1 MGASELCPGA
11 VCNARPVWE
20 PLRAGKRHEAAR
32 AADIMAAV
40 TSNTRTIMTDSPA
53 ESRRSGRVPAPGGG
67 GRSAETWK
75 RDIVSQLKHRDL
87 SQHAMFQDLIRFY
100 TQLLDKT
107 SLAKGI
113 LSCSVRRPSP
123 DRSSSISS
131 LLHHNNQLKKTT
143 GELAYQVVELQQQI
157 KTKERVLEEQHARLL
172 EEEHRLTGAFDAHK
186 ELQERVEQ
194 VQEENRA
201 LKMEYDALLERQRQ
215 AETRLLEEKVRG
227 GHLLEDMIQL
237 KQQAAAR
244 MNSRNQRKSRAR
256 ELNLQKDLQ
265 TAARSMVNID
275 SSYSA
280 PTSRSTS
287 PKNENPES
295 TERRHTRLFRSASA
309 SSPRILTSIRELFEK
324 RRGHS
329 VCSLEED
336 LMCPVGICLS
346 ARVPVRA
353 LQVLEAHEQG
363 INAVRFSTSSGL
375 LATGGTDRVV
385 KLWEVRAGSLTH
397 RATLDGSTEGITCI
411 EFDPTGLR
419 ILAASYDKSA
429 LLWRLDDS
437 VPKLTLTGHSRKVT
451 AARFSSLHQ
460 VVTGSAD
467 RTIRLWDLQRAAC
480 VQVVE
485 VASYCSDLVCSEN
498 CIISGHY
505 DCKIRV
511 WDTRTV
517 GCVQEHPA
525 QGKVTS
531 LDITPDHRQLLSCCR
546 DDCLQ
551 LVDLRRRSNDRVC
564 FRAEGFKCGSDSTK
578 AVISPD
584 GCYLAVGSADGAVYI
599 WNVSTG
605 NLETRLPDKHSS
617 SISAVSWS
625 LSGEYVVSVDKSRLA
640 VLWSDI

>member
-1 MGASELCPGA
+1 
-11 VCNARPVWE
+11 
-20 PLRAGKRHEAAR
+20 
-32 AADIMAAV
+32 MAA
-40 TSNTRTIMTDSPA
+40 SRRIMTDSA
-53 ESRRSGRVPAPGGG
+53 GVSERSGRVPAPGGN

-75 RDIVSQLKHRDL
+75 RHIVRQLKHRDL

-100 TQLLDKT
+100 TQLLEKT

-113 LSCSVRRPSP
+113 LSYSGRRPGS
-123 DRSSSISS
+123 DGSSSVSS
-131 LLHHNNQLKKTT
+131 LLHQNNQLKKTT

-157 KTKERVLEEQHARLL
+157 KIKECVLEEQHARLL
-172 EEEHRLTGAFDAHK
+172 EEEHRLAGAFDGRRQ
-186 ELQERVEQ
+186 LQERVEQ
-194 VQEENRA
+194 VQEENGA
-201 LKMEYDALLERQRQ
+201 LKLNYDALLERQRG
-215 AETRLLEEKVRG
+215 AETRLREEKVRG
-227 GHLLEDMIQL
+227 VHLLEDMIHL

-244 MNSRNQRKSRAR
+244 MNSRNERRSRAR
-256 ELNLQKDLQ
+256 EANLQKDLQ
-265 TAARSMVNID
+265 TAARSKVTLD
-275 SSYSA
+275 SSSSA
-280 PTSRSTS
+280 PASRSAS
-287 PKNENPES
+287 PKNENQDES

-309 SSPRILTSIRELFEK
+309 TSPRILASIKELFEK
-324 RRGHS
+324 RRIHS
-329 VCSLEED
+329 VCNLEED
-336 LMCPVGICLS
+336 LMCPAGICLS
-346 ARVPVRA
+346 ARVPARA

-363 INAVRFSTSSGL
+363 INAVRFSSSSDL
-375 LATGGTDRVV
+375 LATGGTDRVI

-451 AARFSSLHQ
+451 AARFSSSLHQ

-511 WDTRTV
+511 WDTRSAS
-517 GCVQEHPA
+517 CVQELPA

-531 LDITPDHRQLLSCCR
+531 LDLSADHRQLLSCCR

-551 LVDLRRRSNDRVC
+551 LVDLRKQSNDRMC

-584 GCYLAVGSADGAVYI
+584 GCFLAAGSADGTVYI
-599 WNVSTG
+599 WNVSTN

-625 LSGEYVVSVDKSRLA
+625 LSGEYFVSVDKSRRA